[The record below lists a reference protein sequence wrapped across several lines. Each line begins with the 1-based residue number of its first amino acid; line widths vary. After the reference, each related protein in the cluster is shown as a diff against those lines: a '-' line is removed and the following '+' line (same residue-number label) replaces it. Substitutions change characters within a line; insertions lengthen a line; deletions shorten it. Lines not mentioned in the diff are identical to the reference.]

1 MTARSVSLKSL
12 RRVIDDI
19 DDRMHDLLMERTE
32 IVERIAEVKN
42 REAAGAYM
50 RPAREVTILR
60 RLMKRHHGRFPAAV
74 VARIWREMVAAT
86 TRLQGTLSVAVHAPE
101 KSVGYWDLARDHYGS
116 GTRMTLHR
124 LANPVIRAVVG
135 GTATVGVL
143 PVPQEGDAAPWWP
156 MLIAAGEHMPRIV
169 ARLPFIENS
178 GGRFE
183 RLGALAIAH
192 MEREETGND
201 FTLVAVEANPELSR
215 GSLKEAF
222 VASGLPAN
230 DIAAWEDAENPRTR
244 LHLIEIAEFVGEDDA
259 RLADV
264 AWAMGD
270 QVVRIIELGGY
281 AVPMGGFGGDDGG

>member
-1 MTARSVSLKSL
+1 MTARSASLKTL
-12 RRVIDDI
+12 RREIDDI
-19 DDRMHDLLMERTE
+19 DDRMHDLIMQRTE
-32 IVERIAEVKN
+32 IVELIAVVKS
-42 REAAGAYM
+42 REAAGAYI

-60 RLMKRHHGRFPAAV
+60 RLMERHHGRFPPAV
-74 VARIWREMVAAT
+74 VVRIWREMVAAT

-101 KSVGYWDLARDHYGS
+101 KSVGYWDLARDHYGA

-156 MLIAAGEHMPRIV
+156 TLIAAGEHMPRIV

-183 RLGALAIAH
+183 RLGALAIAYVSQ
-192 MEREETGND
+192 EETGD
-201 FTLVAVEANPELSR
+201 DVSLVAVEVTSELSR
-215 GSLKEAF
+215 ATLKEAF

-230 DIAAWEDAENPRTR
+230 DIAVWEDAENPGER
-244 LHLIEIAEFVGEDDA
+244 LHLIEIDEFVGEGDA

-264 AWAMGD
+264 GEIMGEH
-270 QVVRIIELGGY
+270 VIRIIHLGGY
-281 AVPMGGFGGDDGG
+281 AVPMIGFGADDGG